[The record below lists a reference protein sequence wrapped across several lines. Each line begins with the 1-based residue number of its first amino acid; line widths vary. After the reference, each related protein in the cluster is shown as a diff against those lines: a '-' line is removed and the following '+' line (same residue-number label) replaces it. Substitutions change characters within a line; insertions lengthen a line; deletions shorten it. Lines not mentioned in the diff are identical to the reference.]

1 MRKDLELRYNLKTD
15 KKTSKRMSKVKLKRG
30 PLENT
35 LAQKLWY
42 QGIRYRRNYKN
53 LPGLPD
59 IAITKY
65 KIAVFIDGEFWNGFN
80 WEQRKQR
87 LKRNRE
93 YWINKIE
100 TNMKRDKHKDDELR
114 KIGWISL
121 HFWGNTVKN
130 NVDYCIELIH
140 FYIKY
145 NNDL

>member
-35 LAQKLWY
+35 LAQKLWS

-65 KIAVFIDGEFWNGFN
+65 KIAVFIDGEFWHGFN

-93 YWINKIE
+93 Y
-100 TNMKRDKHKDDELR
+100 
-114 KIGWISL
+114 
-121 HFWGNTVKN
+121 
-130 NVDYCIELIH
+130 
-140 FYIKY
+140 
-145 NNDL
+145 